1 MLLKQIFCL
10 SFKLAVGLAY
20 DLKEAENILRSLYEY
35 SGDETMVKQIGLTL
49 SRFMKEQEG
58 NDEMGVDL
66 RYDMKTL
73 FEIEID
79 QP

>member
-1 MLLKQIFCL
+1 
-10 SFKLAVGLAY
+10 
-20 DLKEAENILRSLYEY
+20 LRSLYEY
-35 SGDETMVKQIGLTL
+35 SGDETIVKQIGLTL
-49 SRFMKEQEG
+49 SHFMKEQEG